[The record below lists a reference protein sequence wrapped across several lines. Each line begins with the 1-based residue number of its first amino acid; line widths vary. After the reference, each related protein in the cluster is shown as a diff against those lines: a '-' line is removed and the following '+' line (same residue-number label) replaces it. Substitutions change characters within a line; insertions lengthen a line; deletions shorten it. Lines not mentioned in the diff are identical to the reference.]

1 MTELKPCPFCGKTP
15 VLSGDKKIRW
25 IVCPSD
31 SPCSGSG
38 MAMGIAADDVERGIE
53 AWNTRHVTSLADA
66 QAEIARLRGALE
78 KTARA
83 LELAAPFA
91 DGCHIDDSLDIEC
104 GLNTAR
110 EALK

>member
-1 MTELKPCPFCGKTP
+1 MSYMNRPHSDALRQALKDHGMGTKRPSQ
-15 VLSGDKKIRW
+15 LSDAFRLGFW
-25 IVCPSD
+25 
-31 SPCSGSG
+31 
-38 MAMGIAADDVERGIE
+38 AAER
-53 AWNTRHVTSLADA
+53 SLADA

-78 KTARA
+78 KTAHA

-91 DGCHIDDSLDIEC
+91 DGCQLDDAIAITC